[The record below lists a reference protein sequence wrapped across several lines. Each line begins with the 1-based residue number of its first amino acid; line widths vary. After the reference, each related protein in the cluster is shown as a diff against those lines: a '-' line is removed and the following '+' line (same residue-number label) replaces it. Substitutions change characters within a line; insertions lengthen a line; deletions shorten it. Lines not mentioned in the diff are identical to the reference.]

1 MGGPNSM
8 GGCMFPKNLI
18 IWGGVNSM
26 GGYRERGTGN
36 NVGGYCNVGGY
47 SCIVANNIPPHTINC
62 IVANNIPPHT
72 IKFYIT
78 LFCKNTR
85 TLK

>member
-1 MGGPNSM
+1 M

-36 NVGGYCNVGGY
+36 NVGGGIVMWGGIAALLQIIY
-47 SCIVANNIPPHTINC
+47 PPILLTALLQI
-62 IVANNIPPHT
+62 IYPPILLNFTSHFFVR
-72 IKFYIT
+72 I
-78 LFCKNTR
+78 LEH
-85 TLK
+85 

>member
-1 MGGPNSM
+1 
-8 GGCMFPKNLI
+8 MFPKNLI

-36 NVGGYCNVGGY
+36 NVGGGIVMWGGY

-62 IVANNIPPHT
+62 IVANNIPPILLNFTSHFFVR
-72 IKFYIT
+72 I
-78 LFCKNTR
+78 LEH
-85 TLK
+85 